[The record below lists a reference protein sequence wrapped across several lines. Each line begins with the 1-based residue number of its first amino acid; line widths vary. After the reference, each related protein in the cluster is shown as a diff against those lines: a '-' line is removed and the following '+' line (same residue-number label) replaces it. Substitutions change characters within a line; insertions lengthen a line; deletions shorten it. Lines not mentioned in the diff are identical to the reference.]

1 MDVDLDF
8 YLNGMLD
15 SDHVGGKSDF
25 HAELQRT
32 ALYCAHGHGI
42 VQYEWNE
49 MLSSILHN
57 WDADIKMSPYESVDY
72 MMAECGYNH
81 CGEDTIGLDTSH
93 FWFLQSEQ
101 YKNLNL
107 EGSKGKRLYYV
118 TIALFETINYWC
130 WHYAL
135 VSITFDYKGLKE
147 VLAFGNISIDWD
159 SYEKYNG

>member
-8 YLNGMLD
+8 LLNGLLD
-15 SDHVGGKSDF
+15 SVPVIGKSDF

-32 ALYCAHGHGI
+32 AIHCAHGHGL
-42 VQYEWNE
+42 VQDEWNE

-57 WDADIKMSPYESVDY
+57 WDADIKMSQFEAVDY
-72 MMAECGYNH
+72 MMNVCGYGYF
-81 CGEDTIGLDTSH
+81 GEDTIGIDTSD

-101 YKNLNL
+101 YKNLKL

-130 WHYAL
+130 WHGAQ
-135 VSITFDYKGLKE
+135 VSNTFDSKRLMK
-147 VLAFGNISIDWD
+147 VLAFGNIGIDWY